1 MVLYA
6 THISERLR
14 YIVQTLLGD
23 ACVITDSVTVYQE
36 TLGFHINY
44 STAIFPSDTC
54 RIHPHGLLHEQ
65 GISKQNIQIT
75 PWMDLPVFFQTSGQI
90 PFDIFAAA
98 FYLISR
104 YEEYLPFEADSLG
117 RFPHTVSL
125 ANRENFL
132 HRPLINEWLLQWKK
146 LFPALQLKQT
156 AFQFQ
161 PTYDVD
167 IAYAYKGKP
176 FWVEMANV
184 GKSIVRADW
193 SELRRQWLVWKGKQ
207 QDPFDQKDWFDSL
220 HHPKWQ
226 PVYFL
231 LAAKRRSVL
240 DKQVNRNALTAYVQT
255 MQSDQVGLHSSS
267 QAFHTNADW
276 KEEMQF
282 LSIELQRAVHKNRQH
297 YILVSLPK
305 TYQELINLGIDE
317 DYSMG
322 YSTANGFRASYA
334 LPFYWYDL
342 SKEQITKLKL
352 FPFVCMDSTSIFQL
366 QLSPKETLREYHYY
380 LQAIHQVQGYFA
392 IVMHPH
398 LCVTTPFFEGYRQ
411 AYAKLLQ
418 KVAKIF

>member
-14 YIVQTLLGD
+14 YIVQTLFGD
-23 ACVITDSVTVYQE
+23 ACMITDSVTAYQE

-44 STAIFPSDTC
+44 STAIFPSDSC

-65 GISKQNIQIT
+65 DISKQNIQIT
-75 PWMDLPVFFQTSGQI
+75 PWMDLPVFFQTAGQI

-117 RFPHTVSL
+117 RFPHTASL
-125 ANRENFL
+125 ANRESFL

-176 FWVEMANV
+176 FWVQMTNM

-193 SELRRQWLVWKGKQ
+193 NELRKQWLVWKGKL
-207 QDPFDQKDWFDSL
+207 QDPFDQRDWFSQL
-220 HHPKWQ
+220 HHAEWQ

-231 LAAKRRSVL
+231 LAAKQRSGL
-240 DKQVNRNALTAYVQT
+240 DKQVNRNALTAYLQT
-255 MQSDQVGLHSSS
+255 MQSDQVGLHTSS
-267 QAFHTNADW
+267 QAFRARADW
-276 KEEMQF
+276 KEEVQF
-282 LSIELQRAVHKNRQH
+282 LSIHLQSKIHKNRQH
-297 YILVSLPK
+297 YLLVSLPK

-322 YSTANGFRASYA
+322 YSKANGFRASYA

-342 SKEQITKLKL
+342 SKEQITGLKL
-352 FPFVCMDSTSIFQL
+352 FPFVCMDSTCIFQL
-366 QLSPKETLREYHYY
+366 ALSPIETLREYHYY
-380 LQAIHQVQGYFA
+380 LQAVQQVQGYFA
-392 IVMHPH
+392 SVVHPH
-398 LCVTTPFFEGYRQ
+398 LCVTVPFFEGYRQ

-418 KVAKIF
+418 RAAKTF